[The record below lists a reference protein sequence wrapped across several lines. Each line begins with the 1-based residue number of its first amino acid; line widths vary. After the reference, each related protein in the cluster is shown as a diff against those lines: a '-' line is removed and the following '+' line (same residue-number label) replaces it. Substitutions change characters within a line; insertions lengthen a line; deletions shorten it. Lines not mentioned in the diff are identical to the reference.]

1 MMSPAAREA
10 FAFQQQIVPHPNSLP
25 DPMPRPKGKC
35 QRAVFLRAG
44 ASAPLAPPEA
54 SSVLRTGLSRP
65 SFRQSGVPRVVLQDV
80 TKVFETSARQS
91 NIALEE
97 VNLSAEEKEC
107 LVVVG
112 PSGSGKTTLL
122 RLIAGLETPTTG
134 QVLIDSQIVTRL
146 QPQSR
151 PVAMVFQEP
160 ALYPHM
166 SVGEN
171 LAFGLRLRGC
181 SKPEIARRIG
191 RVVEMLGLETYRE
204 ARTNELSG
212 GQRQRVALGRAL
224 VRQAKILLLDEPL
237 ANLDPRWRTQLR
249 QDISLIRENLQA
261 TFIYVTHDHLDATLT
276 GDRIAVFREGRL
288 QQIASPDTLYEQP
301 KNIFV
306 AEFFGFPA
314 INLFSGHLVRHLDH
328 VLFRVDGVASDPSS
342 AAKAD
347 PNRVV
352 QRCSNDSPAQEHWS
366 LRLDDHWS
374 RVLNGS
380 AALPAFLGIRPEH
393 ISCGA
398 PKPGAQTCSTVTAI
412 INQVRRVG
420 PELYLSARANGI
432 PLMARAPADYRADL
446 EKEYSFCFETKSACL
461 FDSQTGG
468 RIVLP

>member
-1 MMSPAAREA
+1 MLSPAAREP
-10 FAFQQQIVPHPNSLP
+10 FAFQQQIVPHQNSLP
-25 DPMPRPKGKC
+25 DPMPRPKGKW
-35 QRAVFLRAG
+35 QFMFLPSA
-44 ASAPLAPPEA
+44 ASASLVDGC
-54 SSVLRTGLSRP
+54 SVLRTGLSRS
-65 SFRQSGVPRVVLQDV
+65 SFRQFGVARVVLQDV

-91 NIALEE
+91 NIALAE
-97 VNLSAEEKEC
+97 VSLGAEENEC

-122 RLIAGLETPTTG
+122 RLIAGLETPTAG
-134 QVLIDSQIVTRL
+134 QVLIDGEIVTRL
-146 QPQSR
+146 QPQAR

-166 SVGEN
+166 SVVEN

-181 SKPEIARRIG
+181 TKLGIARRIG
-191 RVVEMLGLETYRE
+191 GVVEMLGLEACRE

-237 ANLDPRWRTQLR
+237 ANLDPRWRAQLR
-249 QDISLIRENLQA
+249 KDIALIRETLQT

-288 QQIASPDTLYEQP
+288 QQIACPDTLYDQP
-301 KNIFV
+301 ENIFV

-328 VLFRVDGVASDPSS
+328 VLFRVSGAASDPSFG
-342 AAKAD
+342 AKSD

-352 QRCSNDSPAQEHWS
+352 PRLHKDSSDQEHWS
-366 LRLDDHWS
+366 LRLDDDWS

-380 AALPAFLGIRPEH
+380 SAVPAFLGIRPEH
-393 ISCGA
+393 ISCVS
-398 PKPGAQTCSTVTAI
+398 PKPGAQTCSTVTGI

-420 PELYLSARANGI
+420 PELYISALANGI
-432 PLMARAPADYRADL
+432 PLLARAPENYRADL
-446 EKEYSFCFETKSACL
+446 QKGYSFRFETKSVCL
-461 FDSQTGG
+461 FDSQTGA